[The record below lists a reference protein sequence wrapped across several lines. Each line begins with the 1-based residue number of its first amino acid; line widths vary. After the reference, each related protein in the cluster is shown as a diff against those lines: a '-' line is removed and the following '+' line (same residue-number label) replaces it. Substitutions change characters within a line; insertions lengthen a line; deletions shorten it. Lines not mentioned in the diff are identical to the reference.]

1 MFVVA
6 LRLLLFLFLFHL
18 IVVEKDDQYD
28 YHKACGYICQHTIAK
43 CPKTDKKK
51 EWKKGKKKKSITYLS
66 QEIHSLNERKRNR
79 QIQFYFSILLLSKV
93 YDWGI
98 WSIENSVNENIVGH
112 FYLSRCNVTLEMI
125 SKSIYVYQCA
135 RTISL
140 NHVKLNERIYT
151 LTDFDRVQHA

>member
-43 CPKTDKKK
+43 CPKTVTKKRRMK
-51 EWKKGKKKKSITYLS
+51 EREKKKSITYLS

-93 YDWGI
+93 YD
-98 WSIENSVNENIVGH
+98 
-112 FYLSRCNVTLEMI
+112 
-125 SKSIYVYQCA
+125 
-135 RTISL
+135 
-140 NHVKLNERIYT
+140 
-151 LTDFDRVQHA
+151 